1 MGSDREAV
9 LFFFGDLLYI
19 SEQDQGFTVKIACA
33 SSVYVI
39 GLLILVQSVL
49 QKFDYLGPGDY
60 VSARYHPALNV
71 VGMIVAGWDASPS
84 QCWKP
89 CLELYMSF
97 FTVFVRLMSMD
108 YGLLHMLCGFGYQF
122 SLILDIFARDAITAV
137 ADSASGGG
145 DLGSGLAVAED
156 RVIADEV
163 HLVAPHAN
171 IDLPLPDLEIPHGF
185 VGGRICWSEGGDF

>member
-89 CLELYMSF
+89 CGG
-97 FTVFVRLMSMD
+97 TVV
-108 YGLLHMLCGFGYQF
+108 H
-122 SLILDIFARDAITAV
+122 
-137 ADSASGGG
+137 
-145 DLGSGLAVAED
+145 SGLAADEVRLLPPHSDTDVAED